1 MTDPFEHLREKLAD
15 LPDKPGVYIMKD
27 ASGKII
33 YIGKAKVLR
42 NRVRTYFALAPELN
56 PKIAALKGKIS
67 DFEMLVTDNEIEAL
81 ILEANLVKKHK
92 PRYNINLKDD
102 KRYPYL
108 KITQD
113 DDFPRLVVTRSMFR
127 DNGLYFGPYANVGGM
142 RETYKMISRLFKL
155 RTCKLRIPHP
165 KGPGR
170 YKVCLQYHIKR
181 CDGPCENLVSKQDYA
196 KEVDKVIK
204 LLQGKSAALI
214 EQLHEEMGML
224 AAIQNYE
231 EAARVRDQ
239 IRSVEGIM
247 QKQKVVA
254 DHAVNRDIIAF
265 ARSSTDLAT
274 VVLQLREGL
283 LIGRQNFHVKADK
296 ADSEADIAES
306 FIEQYYISSTMI
318 PEEIYCSFKPDEEK
332 VIKAWLSE
340 RRGARVELFFPQKGE
355 KMRLIEMAEANAR
368 LLLGELMK
376 QKQERAEK
384 LPAAVAMLQKDMYL
398 AKPPMTI
405 SCFDISNLGE
415 TDPVGSMVFFKGGKP
430 FKKNY
435 RHFKIKTVAGQDDFA
450 MMREIVS
457 RYFTRVLSG
466 EADMPDLCIIDGGRG
481 QLNAAL
487 EALAELGIDDLQIC
501 GLAKRLEEIVLPGE
515 KRMLSLPRTS
525 SSLKLMQRVRDEAH
539 RFAITYHRTLRD
551 RKTERSLLDSISGI
565 GDRRKEQLLKTLG
578 SIEGVRNATIEEIN
592 AVVRNKALSE
602 RIHAFFRTQA
612 EMADESA
619 SE

>member
-1 MTDPFEHLREKLAD
+1 MNDPFEHLREKLAD

-27 ASGKII
+27 STGKII
-33 YIGKAKVLR
+33 YIGKAKILR

-56 PKIAALKGKIS
+56 PKIAALKGKIA
-67 DFEMLVTDNEIEAL
+67 DFEMLITDNEIEAL

-127 DNGLYFGPYANVGGM
+127 DDGLYFGPYANIGGM

-181 CDGPCENLVSKQDYA
+181 CDGPCENLISKEAYDN
-196 KEVDKVIK
+196 EVQKVIK
-204 LLQGKSAALI
+204 LLQGKSAALL
-214 EQLHEEMGML
+214 EQLANEMKSL
-224 AAIQNYE
+224 AVEQNYE

-254 DHAVNRDIIAF
+254 DHVVNRDIIAF
-265 ARSSTDLAT
+265 ARSAGDLAA

-283 LIGRQNFHVKADK
+283 LIGRQNFQLRADK
-296 ADSEADIAES
+296 ADTEADIADS
-306 FIEQYYISSTMI
+306 FIKQYYLSSTMI
-318 PEEIYCSFKPDEEK
+318 PEEIYCSFKPEDERI
-332 VIKAWLSE
+332 IKTWLTE
-340 RRGARVELFFPQKGE
+340 RRHGKVDLVFPQKGE
-355 KMRLIEMAEANAR
+355 KMRLVEMAEANAR
-368 LLLGELMK
+368 LLLAELMK
-376 QKQERAEK
+376 QKQERTEK

-398 AKPPMTI
+398 AKAPMTI
-405 SCFDISNLGE
+405 CCFDISNLGT
-415 TDPVGSMVFFKGGKP
+415 TDPVGSMVFFKAGKP

-435 RHFKIKTVAGQDDFA
+435 RHFKIKTVTGQDDFA

-501 GLAKRLEEIVLPGE
+501 GLAKRLEEIVLPAE

-525 SSLKLMQRVRDEAH
+525 PSLKLMQRVRDEAH
-539 RFAITYHRTLRD
+539 RFAITYHRNLRD
-551 RKTERSLLDSISGI
+551 KKTERSLLDSIDGI
-565 GDRRKEQLLKTLG
+565 GNKRKEQLLKTLG
-578 SIEGVRNATIEEIN
+578 SVDGVRNASVEELN
-592 AVVRNKALSE
+592 AVVHNIALSE
-602 RIHAFFRTQA
+602 RIYAFFKA
-612 EMADESA
+612 HSEMSPEA
-619 SE
+619 

>member
-1 MTDPFEHLREKLAD
+1 MTDPFEHLRDRLAD

-27 ASGKII
+27 AAGKII
-33 YIGKAKVLR
+33 YIGKAKILR

-56 PKIAALKGKIS
+56 PKIAALKGKIA

-113 DDFPRLVVTRSMFR
+113 DDFPRVVVTRSMYR
-127 DNGLYFGPYANVGGM
+127 DDGLYFGPYANVGGM

-165 KGPGR
+165 KGKGR

-181 CDGPCENLVSKQDYA
+181 CDGPCENLVSKEEYD
-196 KEVDKVIK
+196 KEVQKVIK
-204 LLQGKSAALI
+204 LLQGKSASLVV
-214 EQLHEEMGML
+214 QLQDEMKLL
-224 AAIQNYE
+224 ASLQNYE
-231 EAARVRDQ
+231 EAACVRDQ
-239 IRSVEGIM
+239 IRSIEGIM

-254 DHAVNRDIIAF
+254 DHAVDRDIIAF
-265 ARSSTDLAT
+265 ARSTGDLAA
-274 VVLQLREGL
+274 VVLQLRDGL
-283 LIGRQNFHVKADK
+283 LIGRQNFHLRSDK
-296 ADSEADIAES
+296 SDTESDIADS
-306 FIEQYYISSTMI
+306 FFKQYYLSSTMI
-318 PEEIYCSFKPDEEK
+318 PEEIYCSFKPDDEK
-332 VIKAWLSE
+332 VIKTWLAE
-340 RRGARVELFFPQKGE
+340 RRNARVELVFPQKGE

-376 QKQERAEK
+376 QKQERADK
-384 LPAAVAMLQKDMYL
+384 LPGAVAMLQKDMYL
-398 AKPPMTI
+398 AKAPMTI
-405 SCFDISNLGE
+405 CCFDISNLGT
-415 TDPVGSMVFFKGGKP
+415 TDPVGSMVFFKAAKP
-430 FKKNY
+430 FKRNY
-435 RHFKIKTVAGQDDFA
+435 RHFKIKTVSGQDDFA

-525 SSLKLMQRVRDEAH
+525 PSLKLMQRVRDEAH
-539 RFAITYHRTLRD
+539 RFAITYHRNLRD
-551 RKTERSLLDSISGI
+551 KKTDKSLLDSIEGI
-565 GDRRKEQLLKTLG
+565 GDKRKEQLLKALG
-578 SIEGVRNATIEEIN
+578 SVDGVRNASLEELN
-592 AVVRNKALSE
+592 TVVRNKALAE
-602 RIHAFFRTQA
+602 RIHAFFKKQS
-612 EMADESA
+612 EMAEENSG
-619 SE
+619 